1 MILLDGKI
9 AAEAMK
15 KDIARE
21 VARWTCEWGRRP
33 HLAAI
38 LVGDNPASQ
47 TYVRNKENDC
57 RQVGM
62 DSSLYRLSSTISQE
76 GLIECVRT
84 INEDPDIDG
93 LIVQLPLPDH
103 LDEQE
108 IIGAIDPSKD
118 VDGFHPVNVGC
129 MVLGLPS
136 FVSATPAGIVDL
148 LQYYNIP
155 TQGKECVIIGRSN
168 IVGKPLA
175 NLLSSKGQGG
185 DCTVTLCHSRTIDLP
200 KICRRA
206 NIIVA
211 ALGQPG
217 FLKANM
223 VKEGAVVID
232 VGISRVEDKT
242 TKSGFRL
249 AGDVDFVQV
258 APRCSHITP
267 VPGGVGPM
275 TRLSLLKNTLQAAIE
290 RKLNVKRIRL

>member
-1 MILLDGKI
+1 MILLDGKS

-15 KDIARE
+15 KDIAKE
-21 VARWTCEWGRRP
+21 VARWIGECGRRP

-38 LVGDNPASQ
+38 VVGQDPASL
-47 TYVRNKENDC
+47 TYVKNKESDC

-62 DSSLYRLSSTISQE
+62 DSSVYRLSATISQE

-84 INEDPDIDG
+84 LNEDPGIDG
-93 LIVQLPLPDH
+93 LIVQLPLPGH

-108 IIGAIDPSKD
+108 IIETIDPSKD
-118 VDGFHPVNVGC
+118 VDGFHPVNVGR

-136 FVSATPAGIVDL
+136 FVSATPAGIADL
-148 LQYYNIP
+148 LDYYRIP
-155 TQGKECVIIGRSN
+155 TRGKECVIIGRSN

-175 NLLSSKGQGG
+175 NLLSRKGPGG
-185 DCTVTLCHSRTIDLP
+185 DCTVTLCHSHTQDLA
-200 KICRRA
+200 KVCRRA
-206 NIIVA
+206 DILVA
-211 ALGQPG
+211 ALGRPH

-232 VGISRVEDKT
+232 VGITRIEDKS

-249 AGDVDFVQV
+249 AGDVDFDEV
-258 APRCSHITP
+258 APRCSYITP

-275 TRLSLLKNTLQAAIE
+275 TRISLLKNTLQAA
-290 RKLNVKRIRL
+290 LKRNQ